1 MTKHTKEP
9 WNRGD
14 WKTNAIGTKEASAV
28 ITDDGEIDFLIQH
41 ENPDTEAALC
51 ERVATCINA
60 LAGIEDP
67 AATLEAVRE
76 LIEKAHGDD
85 HLNHPLVANCDGFD
99 QWKATRELLR
109 EALALLKGEA

>member
-9 WNRGD
+9 WHIDGEKIRANLPDGGKRM
-14 WKTNAIGTKEASAV
+14 IGTV
-28 ITDDGEIDFLIQH
+28 DDPLNIL
-41 ENPDTEAALC
+41 
-51 ERVATCINA
+51 RVTQCVNA

-67 AATLEAVRE
+67 AATLKAVRE

>member
-1 MTKHTKEP
+1 MKKHTKEP

-67 AATLEAVRE
+67 AAALKRE
-76 LIEKAHGDD
+76 RDALSILRQMAEYWKHGSPIARGSI
-85 HLNHPLVANCDGFD
+85 LAL
-99 QWKATRELLR
+99 